1 MTKNTCVDGHT
12 FKLDT
17 NNNRNVNDIESTSK
31 ELIKCETELNPW
43 FFQC

>member
-1 MTKNTCVDGHT
+1 MTKSTCVEGYA

-31 ELIKCETELNPW
+31 KLIKCETELSP
-43 FFQC
+43 